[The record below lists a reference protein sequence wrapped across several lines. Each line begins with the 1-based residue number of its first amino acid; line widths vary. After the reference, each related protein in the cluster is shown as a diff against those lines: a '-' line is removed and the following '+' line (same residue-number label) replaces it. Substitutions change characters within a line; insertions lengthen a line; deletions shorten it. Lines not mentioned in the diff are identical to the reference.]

1 MIQGTLENTLN
12 DLDHG
17 GYVPWELQ
25 YIDVQD
31 SQDPVNPR
39 KVVRILHG
47 NGGLSNLCT
56 RYENRRR
63 NENVQ
68 EPLTLMT
75 GMTLGNSFPSSQ
87 GHMPNPSAELVA
99 SSNL

>member
-1 MIQGTLENTLN
+1 MTRPTSVLTAGFRLILGWLSGNLGWVLTISKCRRSRSTVIQGTLENTLN

-47 NGGLSNLCT
+47 NG
-56 RYENRRR
+56 
-63 NENVQ
+63 
-68 EPLTLMT
+68 
-75 GMTLGNSFPSSQ
+75 
-87 GHMPNPSAELVA
+87 
-99 SSNL
+99 

>member
-1 MIQGTLENTLN
+1 MWIRRGCDEGALENTLN

-17 GYVPWELQ
+17 GYVPWELR
-25 YIDVQD
+25 YIDVYP
-31 SQDPVNPR
+31 QDPVNPR

-75 GMTLGNSFPSSQ
+75 
-87 GHMPNPSAELVA
+87 
-99 SSNL
+99 